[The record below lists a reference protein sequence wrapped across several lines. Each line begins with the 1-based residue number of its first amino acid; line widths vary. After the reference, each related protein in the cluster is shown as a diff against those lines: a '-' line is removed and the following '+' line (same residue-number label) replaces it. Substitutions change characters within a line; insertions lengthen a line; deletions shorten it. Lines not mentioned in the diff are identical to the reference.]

1 MKDMLLM
8 GAIKTKNFADN
19 MTERASRAA
28 KGENGDVVQTVIIIG
43 IFVVICVIVG
53 GMILNAMKTQGETL
67 SKCIE
72 GVNTTTGCSNY
83 SK

>member
-8 GAIKTKNFADN
+8 GAIKTKNFADD
-19 MTERASRAA
+19 MTDRAARAA

-53 GMILNAMKTQGETL
+53 GMILNAMKTQGSSL
-67 SKCIE
+67 SKCIQ
-72 GVNTTTGCSNY
+72 GVNTTTGCAAY

>member
-1 MKDMLLM
+1 MLLM

-19 MTERASRAA
+19 MTERAMRAS

-53 GMILNAMKTQGETL
+53 GMILSAMRSQGESL
-67 SKCIE
+67 SNCISS
-72 GVNTTTGCSNY
+72 VNTTNGCSNY